1 MRTLSKIVTLILT
14 SLLCANAAHAQ
25 YYGGMALGNDRNR
38 AHFGFNGG
46 DAPSELVLLTNMV
59 TNTAGLSLS
68 PEPSIGIKLGY
79 HFTPYFSVEGRFAD
93 RATNTNIFSGD
104 VAFNTAREKSLGLD
118 LVGTVPLIKKMSLL
132 GRAGFR
138 NESFAPILGDSAIT
152 AGTSLPPNLRGL
164 NSGVVGIGLQYNFN
178 MSLGLRFEVE
188 RTRKFFG
195 DRGNLDA
202 DNVSFGVFWR
212 F

>member
-1 MRTLSKIVTLILT
+1 MRTLSKIVILGL
-14 SLLCANAAHAQ
+14 LLCAGTANAQ

-79 HFTPYFSVEGRFAD
+79 RFTPYFALEGRFAD
-93 RATNTNIFSGD
+93 RATNYNIFSGD
-104 VAFNTAREKSLGLD
+104 VAFNNAREKSLGLD
-118 LVGTVPLIKKMSLL
+118 LVGTVPLVKKLSLL

-138 NESFAPILGDSAIT
+138 SESSALTLGDNPVSL
-152 AGTSLPPNLRGL
+152 GTNLPPNARGL
-164 NSGVVGIGLQYNFN
+164 NSGVVGLGLQYNFN

-202 DNVSFGVFWR
+202 DSVSFGVFWR